1 MTRNELFQLSKEEQI
16 KWFQMNNQREL
27 FELVERLKDPNYRTF
42 LQSLLEADGVEYEKL
57 VESELNYYEIK

>member
-27 FELVERLKDPNYRTF
+27 FELAERLKDPNYQTL
-42 LQSLLEADGVEYEKL
+42 LQSLLEADDEEYEKI